1 MPYERHIGVL
11 CYIVISVGCCVVSTR
26 FFLHL
31 QWLHTHISI
40 CSRTERTA
48 VLIFWELW
56 QKPLDIF
63 VESVGKHLPAQ
74 RHFLGKSRKPSGKLR
89 IFGGLARRYRKSK
102 FNVIRIFRHFS
113 GNNTVR
119 HQIIECDRKLVM
131 FQHNCKS
138 VFCVYTFFKWGQKL
152 KKSVT

>member
-11 CYIVISVGCCVVSTR
+11 CYIVISAGCCVVSTR

-40 CSRTERTA
+40 GSRTERTA
-48 VLIFWELW
+48 VLIF
-56 QKPLDIF
+56 
-63 VESVGKHLPAQ
+63 ESCDKSLSTYSSNLSANT
-74 RHFLGKSRKPSGKLR
+74 FLHRGTFSANPVSQAVNSAYSV
-89 IFGGLARRYRKSK
+89 LARRYRKSK

-138 VFCVYTFFKWGQKL
+138 VFCVYTFL
-152 KKSVT
+152 K